1 VDDKI
6 KTISSEVPP
15 SGTALSLSLLA
26 VAIVVVVIANLWR
39 PSFSDGP
46 VSFQHALTSNPFPF
60 AGTFVLTAIGLAAA
74 LSAVFVLLRSQS
86 RLAVANTDLNHDL
99 KLLIQET
106 VSSREELDR
115 YFILSID
122 MLCILGF
129 DGYFK
134 RLNPAW
140 EKTLGYTI
148 DELLRIPRIDLV
160 HPEDRAAMIDEI
172 RSLRAGRNTI
182 QFENR
187 YRRKDG
193 AYVWLSWSATAVPGT
208 QQMYAVAR
216 NVTAWK
222 STEAA
227 LRTAKDE
234 AEKSALRHA

>member
-1 VDDKI
+1 
-6 KTISSEVPP
+6 
-15 SGTALSLSLLA
+15 
-26 VAIVVVVIANLWR
+26 
-39 PSFSDGP
+39 
-46 VSFQHALTSNPFPF
+46 
-60 AGTFVLTAIGLAAA
+60 
-74 LSAVFVLLRSQS
+74 
-86 RLAVANTDLNHDL
+86 
-99 KLLIQET
+99 
-106 VSSREELDR
+106 
-115 YFILSID
+115 

-193 AYVWLSWSATAVPGT
+193 AYVWLSRSATAVPNT

-216 NVTAWK
+216 DVTALK
-222 STEAA
+222 SAEAA

-234 AEKSALRHA
+234 AEKSMLRHA